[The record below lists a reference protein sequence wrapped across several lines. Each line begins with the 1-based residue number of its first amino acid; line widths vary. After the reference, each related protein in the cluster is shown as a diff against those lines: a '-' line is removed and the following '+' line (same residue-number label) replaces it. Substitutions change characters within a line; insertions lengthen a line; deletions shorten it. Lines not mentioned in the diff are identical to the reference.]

1 MLMRY
6 LLYLLLM
13 VFPVGLYSQQ
23 TVGLFQNS
31 IEAFDGYTLF
41 APTNYQV
48 TYLINNCGEL
58 INSWESDFR
67 PGSSVYLLENGNL
80 VHTARLS
87 SSVFLGGGIGGRVEV
102 FSWEG
107 DLVWEYDFA
116 TLEMHQHHDIEPMP
130 NGNFLIL
137 AWDRKSD
144 AEAIEAGRDSNL
156 VNNSEQGFW
165 PELIWEVRP
174 VGTNEIEIV
183 WEWYLWDHLI
193 QDFDATKENY
203 GVIAEHPELLDINL
217 VGNGGLFG
225 GFSDWVH
232 ANSIAYNP
240 TLDQILISSR
250 HLDEIY
256 IIDHSLSTEAA
267 AGSEGDLLYRWG
279 NPGNYDRGTV
289 EDKRLFGQHHAYW
302 IPEGFL
308 DEGKIMLFNNG
319 DGRPGGNFS
328 SIDIIEPPIDS
339 DGTYFLT
346 ENQAFGPADLSWTYE
361 EMDFYSPRISGA
373 QRLANGNTLI
383 CEGNFGHFFEIDA
396 SNTIVWEYISPV
408 RNIGPVAQGESIAGN
423 DVFRA
428 SRYAPDYPAFSG
440 RDLMPLGVIEAD
452 SMPNPCQ
459 LFVDVETPNSTFE
472 GSITVKPNPIHDYLI
487 VENEQP
493 GSFALEILD
502 ITGRRIFAIEIEQ
515 SDLYIDTQGWLPGIY
530 VLRLFNNNTAKYYI
544 QKIVKHD

>member
-1 MLMRY
+1 MRF
-6 LLYLLLM
+6 LLYLI
-13 VFPVGLYSQQ
+13 VSAFPICLSSQQ

-31 IEAFDGYTLF
+31 AEAFDGYTLF

-48 TYLINNCGEL
+48 TYLINNCGAV
-58 INSWESDFR
+58 INSWESDYR

-107 DLVWEYDFA
+107 DLVWEYNFA
-116 TLEMHQHHDIEPMP
+116 NLELHQHHDIEPMP

-144 AEAIEAGRDSNL
+144 AEAIEAGRDPAL

-165 PELIWEVRP
+165 PELIWEIRP

-193 QDFDATKENY
+193 QDFDATKANY
-203 GVIAEHPELLDINL
+203 GVLSEHPELLDINL

-225 GFSDWVH
+225 GFSDWIH

-256 IIDHSLSTEAA
+256 IIDHSISTEEAA
-267 AGSEGDLLYRWG
+267 SSAGNLLYRWG

-289 EDKRLFGQHHAYW
+289 DDKRLFGQHHAYW
-302 IPEGFL
+302 IPEGRP

-319 DGRPGGNFS
+319 DGRPEGNFS
-328 SIDIIEPPIDS
+328 SIDIIEPPIDVN
-339 DGTYFLT
+339 GMYLLI
-346 ENQAFGPADLSWTYE
+346 ENQAFGPEELSWTYE
-361 EMDFYSPRISGA
+361 EMGFYSPRISGA

-383 CEGNFGHFFEIDA
+383 CEGNFGHLFEIDP
-396 SNTIVWEYISPV
+396 SNTIVWEYINPV
-408 RNIGPVAQGESIAGN
+408 RNTGPVAQGEDIAGN

-428 SRYAPDYPAFSG
+428 FRYAPDYPAFSG
-440 RDLMPLGVIEAD
+440 RDLIPSDVIEED
-452 SMPNPCQ
+452 SMPNPCD
-459 LFVDVETPNSTFE
+459 LFVGIEEPEMLWQERV
-472 GSITVKPNPIHDYLI
+472 SIRPNPIGDYLI
-487 VENEQP
+487 LENKTLQN
-493 GSFALEILD
+493 FKLEILD
-502 ITGRRIFAIEIEQ
+502 FTGRRIFVSTLAPSEQ
-515 SDLYIDTQGWLPGIY
+515 YISTQTWQPGVY
-530 VLRLFNNNTAKYYI
+530 FLRFFDSNTEKYYI